1 MIKWLTI
8 LIYWLWLEYRNT
20 SAYKSS
26 QDWKLLVQIV
36 INWVVILA
44 IVVEIKGV

>member
-1 MIKWLTI
+1 MIKWLAI
-8 LIYWLWLEYRNT
+8 LIYWLWLEYRNI

-36 INWVVILA
+36 INWVVIST
-44 IVVEIKGV
+44 IMFEI